1 MSEISVLKNVR
12 KDLNKMI
19 KEYNNNL
26 KEDGP
31 DTENYYYDMGCV
43 DVLKEAVN
51 HINTVIE
58 SLEQK

>member
-19 KEYNNNL
+19 KKYNNML

-31 DTENYYYDMGCV
+31 DTKNYYYDKSAINALEERS
-43 DVLKEAVN
+43 D
-51 HINTVIE
+51 HINIVINA
-58 SLEQK
+58 LKIK

>member
-19 KEYNNNL
+19 KEYNNML

-31 DTENYYYDMGCV
+31 DTENYYYDIGAV
-43 DVLKEAVN
+43 DALKRLSD
-51 HINTVIE
+51 HINIMIN
-58 SLEQK
+58 SLNKK

>member
-19 KEYNNNL
+19 KEYNNRL

-31 DTENYYYDMGCV
+31 ENYYYDMGAV
-43 DVLKEAVN
+43 EALMRLSD
-51 HINTVIE
+51 HINIMINA
-58 SLEQK
+58 LNKK

>member
-19 KEYNNNL
+19 KEYNNML

-31 DTENYYYDMGCV
+31 DTENYYYDMGAV
-43 DVLKEAVN
+43 DALKKAAE
-51 HINTVIE
+51 HINTMINA
-58 SLEQK
+58 LNKK

>member
-19 KEYNNNL
+19 KEYDNML

-31 DTENYYYDMGCV
+31 DTENYYYDMGAV
-43 DVLKEAVN
+43 EALVRLSD
-51 HINTVIE
+51 HINIVINA
-58 SLEQK
+58 LNKK

>member
-19 KEYNNNL
+19 KEYNNSL

-31 DTENYYYDMGCV
+31 DTENYYYDIGAV
-43 DVLKEAVN
+43 DALKRLSD
-51 HINTVIE
+51 HINIMIN
-58 SLEQK
+58 SLNKK